1 MENII
6 KAQKVP
12 KKTESAENIIARFCC
27 YFPQYKFHEARK
39 LPFVRIKMMIRTW
52 EKEYARRMID
62 LVEISSAPH
71 TKKGSGVRKV
81 IERYKA
87 ILEQ

>member
-1 MENII
+1 MVNII
-6 KAQKVP
+6 KVQKVP
-12 KKTESAENIIARFCC
+12 QKTQSAESIIARFCC

-39 LPFVRIKMMIRTW
+39 LPFFRLKMMINIW

-62 LVEISSAPH
+62 LVEIVSAPH

-81 IERYKA
+81 IDKYKK
-87 ILEQ
+87 IIEE

>member
-1 MENII
+1 MVNII
-6 KAQKVP
+6 KVQKVP
-12 KKTESAENIIARFCC
+12 KKIDSAENIIARFCC

-39 LPFVRIKMMIRTW
+39 LPFIRIKMMIKIW

-62 LVEISSAPH
+62 LVEIVSAPY

-81 IERYKA
+81 IDKYKK
-87 ILEQ
+87 IIEE

>member
-1 MENII
+1 MQNII

-12 KKTESAENIIARFCC
+12 KKIESAEDIIARFCC

-39 LPFVRIKMMIRTW
+39 LPFIRIKKMINIW

-62 LVEISSAPH
+62 LVNIISAPH
-71 TKKGSGVRKV
+71 TKNGSGVRKV
-81 IERYKA
+81 IDRYKS
-87 ILEQ
+87 ILGQ